1 MILFNEKEWPSSV
14 MQDKTSKTW
23 PAGAKSKGKTPT
35 HAFLQSKTLERILS
49 KSWTL
54 EGTIKNWTV
63 VSTIEK
69 TVARIIKKLWH
80 VLSKICGAY
89 YQLSTD
95 SRRLGLCSAMHLS
108 HCCWHAYCK
117 YMHWHNADLYYFY
130 VKCLSLEQVNRQKIA
145 FGYLPINC
153 IAAHCIAK
161 IGCCPSQFEHN
172 CCLSSQA
179 GFWGRVDWPKLPS
192 YPMFCKSFQSIAPPS
207 LSKCKCCHCHRLQA
221 ASAGFSTW
229 RLQLPGLWILQCAAT
244 GLWGILRRRW
254 TCEVKTWRGGN
265 YWKVVSSVSPT
276 DECQGK
282 MLGAIQQPQKIT
294 PVELKLKW
302 LRASVNFV
310 GNFFSGL

>member
-1 MILFNEKEWPSSV
+1 MQIYTISMWNVSAWNKLIGKKLLSDICQWIALQRLAAAPPS
-14 MQDKTSKTW
+14 
-23 PAGAKSKGKTPT
+23 
-35 HAFLQSKTLERILS
+35 LS
-49 KSWTL
+49 T
-54 EGTIKNWTV
+54 TV
-63 VSTIEK
+63 VC
-69 TVARIIKKLWH
+69 RP
-80 VLSKICGAY
+80 
-89 YQLSTD
+89 
-95 SRRLGLCSAMHLS
+95 RL
-108 HCCWHAYCK
+108 K
-117 YMHWHNADLYYFY
+117 
-130 VKCLSLEQVNRQKIA
+130 
-145 FGYLPINC
+145 
-153 IAAHCIAK
+153 
-161 IGCCPSQFEHN
+161 
-172 CCLSSQA
+172 A